1 MDDDLHTPL
10 DPDDSLLPVFSR
22 GASSPLAGK
31 RTVLAK
37 TFLTDQVAEDM
48 RRRALEL
55 GYTTVSDYLRDLVEV
70 HLYGPEHLASLRRQ
84 QLDAL
89 AQNRPRTGPEPDLAP

>member
-1 MDDDLHTPL
+1 MDDELHPYT
-10 DPDDSLLPVFSR
+10 DPDDRLVPAFSR

-37 TFLTDQVAEDM
+37 TVLTDQVADDM

-55 GYTTVSDYLRDLVEV
+55 GYTTVSDFLRDLIEV
-70 HLYGPEHLASLRRQ
+70 DLYGPEHLASLRRQ

-89 AQNRPRTGPEPDLAP
+89 AHNRTRAGPEPDPVA